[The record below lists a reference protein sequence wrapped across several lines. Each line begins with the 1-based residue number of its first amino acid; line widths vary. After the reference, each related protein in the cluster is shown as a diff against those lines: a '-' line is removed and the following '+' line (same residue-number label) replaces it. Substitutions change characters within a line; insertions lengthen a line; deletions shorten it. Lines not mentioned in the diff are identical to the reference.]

1 MAFST
6 YEVAEMLEV
15 NPETVRR
22 WIRDGKLQ
30 ATRDS
35 KKNGFCVEESELKIF
50 LHENPK
56 YKNRGFLTSKPNFLI
71 NEYIKMDK
79 EDLQNLCENLKEV
92 EKAIKKFLKTYKPKE
107 S

>member
-1 MAFST
+1 MAYST

-22 WIRDGKLQ
+22 WIRDGRLQ
-30 ATRDS
+30 ATCDS
-35 KKNGFCVEESELKIF
+35 KKNGFCVEGSELKIF

-56 YKNRGFLTSKPNFLI
+56 YKNRGFLTSEPNFLI

-92 EKAIKKFLKTYKPKE
+92 EKAIKKFLKIYKSKE